1 MDRLDDEKEIDMLP
15 FPKCPICGGE
25 VALKSLEKIVR
36 GGEHTAI
43 VPIEAEVCL
52 HCGER
57 LYSSSQVR
65 YFEQVRDKLERQDL
79 DDLRAVGRTFR
90 VD

>member
-1 MDRLDDEKEIDMLP
+1 MDRLEKEKKVAMLP

-25 VALKSLEKIVR
+25 VVLKSVEKIVR
-36 GGEHTAI
+36 GGDHTAI
-43 VPIEAEVCL
+43 LPLEAEVCL

-57 LYSSSQVR
+57 LYSAAQARS
-65 YFEQVRDKLERQDL
+65 FEQVRDKLERQDL

-90 VD
+90 VA

>member
-1 MDRLDDEKEIDMLP
+1 MDRREDEKKVVMLP

-25 VALKSLEKIVR
+25 VVLKSVEKIVR

-43 VPIEAEVCL
+43 LPIEAEVCL

-57 LYSSSQVR
+57 LYSADQVR

-79 DDLRAVGRTFR
+79 DHLRAVGRTFR
-90 VD
+90 VA